1 MSTRQRKK
9 KDEEKCPIDCGI
21 HTMCLALLNENL
33 KSRREFMGKKANKK
47 ERPKLAGELRILTQ
61 MSCGAKSIA
70 NPEGPERDND
80 LQLPAALFPISDKRK
95 NGMGVKRKRLSR
107 GRR

>member
-1 MSTRQRKK
+1 MKIQFRKASQS
-9 KDEEKCPIDCGI
+9 
-21 HTMCLALLNENL
+21 LW
-33 KSRREFMGKKANKK
+33 GKKQTKK

-61 MSCGAKSIA
+61 MSCGEKSIA

-95 NGMGVKRKRLSR
+95 KRNGSKEKEVEPRKAS
-107 GRR
+107 

>member
-1 MSTRQRKK
+1 MKIQFPKASQS
-9 KDEEKCPIDCGI
+9 
-21 HTMCLALLNENL
+21 LW
-33 KSRREFMGKKANKK
+33 GKKQTKK
-47 ERPKLAGELRILTQ
+47 ERPELAGELRILTQ
-61 MSCGAKSIA
+61 MSYGEKSIA

-107 GRR
+107 GRRRGKKMGEKRQEIVK